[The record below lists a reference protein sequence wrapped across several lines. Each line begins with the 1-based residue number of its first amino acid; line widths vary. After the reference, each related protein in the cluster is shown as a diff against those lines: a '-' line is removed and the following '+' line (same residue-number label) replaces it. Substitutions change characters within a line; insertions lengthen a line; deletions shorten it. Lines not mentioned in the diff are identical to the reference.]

1 MLRAA
6 LLESQSATKSP
17 VPAAPAA
24 AAAAVPQPDV
34 VLPPATEHPLSQS
47 SVHVINQDCYMVVA
61 NDNDN
66 GTILDLDTFVFDDVM
81 MTDEHEVIDNQL
93 LI

>member
-6 LLESQSATKSP
+6 LVESQSATKSP
-17 VPAAPAA
+17 VPVAPAA
-24 AAAAVPQPDV
+24 ATAVIPQTIV
-34 VLPPATEHPLSQS
+34 GLSPATEHPLSQS

-66 GTILDLDTFVFDDVM
+66 SAILDLDSFVLDDVM